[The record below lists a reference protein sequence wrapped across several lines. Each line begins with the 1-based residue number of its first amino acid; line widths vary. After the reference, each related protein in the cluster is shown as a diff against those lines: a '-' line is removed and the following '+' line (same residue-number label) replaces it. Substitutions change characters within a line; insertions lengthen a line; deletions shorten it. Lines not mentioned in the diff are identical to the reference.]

1 MTDARIKAPLMAGTY
16 KTYHTSDFIR
26 KTETGKLD
34 LRRSIYAVRELAAA
48 AGYHQDYNV
57 VIDLRETET
66 HWDFAQ
72 LITVALEFAR
82 YRDVFRNRIATIIP
96 NVPERIA
103 NAQFFR
109 EHMGRQGFLFE
120 YFTDFE
126 SAIEWLSV
134 VTEYPDQPA

>member
-1 MTDARIKAPLMAGTY
+1 MAVRY
-16 KTYHTSDFIR
+16 KTYHTRDFIK
-26 KTETGKLD
+26 KTETGTLD
-34 LRRSIYAVRELAAA
+34 LRRSICAVRELAAA
-48 AGYHQDYNV
+48 AGYHQDYDV

-66 HWDFAQ
+66 HWDFGQ

-82 YRDVFRNRIATIIP
+82 YREVFRNRIATIIP
-96 NVPERIA
+96 NVPERVA

-109 EHMGRQGFLFE
+109 EHMGRQGLLFE

>member
-1 MTDARIKAPLMAGTY
+1 MTDARIKASVMVGHY
-16 KTYHTSDFIR
+16 KTYHTRDFIR
-26 KTETGKLD
+26 KTEAGTLD

-48 AGYHQDYNV
+48 AGYHEDTDV
-57 VIDLRETET
+57 VIDLREAET
-66 HWDFAQ
+66 HWEFGQ

-96 NVPERIA
+96 DVPERIA

-109 EHMGRQGFLFE
+109 EHMGRQGLLFE
-120 YFTDFE
+120 YFTDCE

-134 VTEYPDQPA
+134 VKEYPDQPA